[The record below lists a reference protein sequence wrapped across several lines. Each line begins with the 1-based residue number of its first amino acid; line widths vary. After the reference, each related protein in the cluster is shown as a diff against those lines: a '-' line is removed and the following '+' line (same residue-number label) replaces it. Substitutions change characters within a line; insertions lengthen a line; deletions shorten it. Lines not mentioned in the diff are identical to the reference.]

1 MSPASPALQGHS
13 LPLSHWESPVSSL
26 GRHWN
31 VDFLSGQQESSPKRA
46 VHDGQGKVK
55 NTEVLEG
62 DAEGSRR
69 QSPPLFNPVPGW
81 HHPHSQSL
89 WGHLDSSTHRG
100 FPFGE
105 MDLLTKTQAPQVLWL
120 THQRAPALLPHIRI
134 SAPCLWE
141 GHLTS
146 PTSVSSPRG
155 EVKIRQKR

>member
-1 MSPASPALQGHS
+1 M
-13 LPLSHWESPVSSL
+13 
-26 GRHWN
+26 
-31 VDFLSGQQESSPKRA
+31 
-46 VHDGQGKVK
+46 HDGQGKVK

-146 PTSVSSPRG
+146 PTSVSSPRTFELSSPTSQASG
-155 EVKIRQKR
+155 RHQGDIVTAAASLAMLLLGLLSR